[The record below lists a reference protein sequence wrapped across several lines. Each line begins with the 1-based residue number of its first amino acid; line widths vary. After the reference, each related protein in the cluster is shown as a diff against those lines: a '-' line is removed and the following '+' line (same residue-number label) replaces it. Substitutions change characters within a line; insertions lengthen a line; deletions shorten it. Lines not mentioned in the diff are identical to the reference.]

1 MLSIVMCKSVDF
13 RTVSDDGGWKP
24 AWVPALRLGTPLRV
38 PVLRSACIGS
48 GLISRLIMIQAKLSV
63 FRVKKR

>member
-13 RTVSDDGGWKP
+13 RTVSDDDGWKP

-38 PVLRSACIGS
+38 LVLRSASYFLGKL
-48 GLISRLIMIQAKLSV
+48 GLD
-63 FRVKKR
+63 